1 MDVLLITPPLN
12 VYEHMALDEQIVHL
26 RPQAV
31 TLRFYNWTDR
41 QAVTF
46 GYAQFVKEV
55 KQALATPDFRGDY
68 TRRPTGG
75 GVVFHTDDLTFSLV
89 FPAQERPT
97 EIYKKLHGFIFEALA
112 RVGIKGRM
120 LTNKLP
126 AAAYA
131 PSVNHEASACFIRPV
146 ENDVL
151 QENGQKILGGAI
163 RRFDT
168 TVLYQG
174 SLQLPGART
183 NPVLKRAVIDGV
195 RAFLAADLRPT
206 PCCAGRLAAVRQQAV
221 LQYQSP
227 SWVEKF

>member
-1 MDVLLITPPLN
+1 MDILLITPPLC
-12 VYEHMALDEQIVHL
+12 VYEHMALDEQLVHL

-31 TLRFYNWTDR
+31 TLRFYNWADGP
-41 QAVTF
+41 AVTF
-46 GYAQFVKEV
+46 GYAQFVREV
-55 KQALATPDFRGDY
+55 KNTLSEQHFAGEY

-75 GVVFHTDDLTFSLV
+75 GIVFHTDDLTFSLV

-97 EIYKKLHGFIFEALA
+97 EIYKKMHGFIFDALA
-112 RVGIKGRM
+112 RAGVKGRM
-120 LTNKLP
+120 LTEKLP

-151 QENGQKILGGAI
+151 QEDGQKILGGAI
-163 RRFDT
+163 RRFGG

-174 SLQLPGART
+174 SLQVPGARH
-183 NPVLKRAVIDGV
+183 NPALKRAVIDGV
-195 RAFLAADLRPT
+195 RAFLAVDLRPM

>member
-1 MDVLLITPPLN
+1 MKKRAILSAVLSACVYAGVCGARADDVPGFLPETVVIAPGNGVATN
-12 VYEHMALDEQIVHL
+12 VA
-26 RPQAV
+26 A
-31 TLRFYNWTDR
+31 TLSGLYNVQVNDGT
-41 QAVTF
+41 
-46 GYAQFVKEV
+46 
-55 KQALATPDFRGDY
+55 
-68 TRRPTGG
+68 TGG
-75 GVVFHTDDLTFSLV
+75 GIVFHTEDLTFSLV

-112 RVGIKGRM
+112 RVGVKGHI
-120 LTNKLP
+120 LTDKLP
-126 AAAYA
+126 ATAYA

>member
-1 MDVLLITPPLN
+1 MDILLITPPLC
-12 VYEHMALDEQIVHL
+12 VYEHMALDEQLVHL

-31 TLRFYNWTDR
+31 TLRFYNWADGP
-41 QAVTF
+41 AVTF
-46 GYAQFVKEV
+46 GYAQFVREV
-55 KQALATPDFRGDY
+55 KTTLSEQHFAGEY

-75 GVVFHTDDLTFSLV
+75 GIVFHTDDLTFSLV
-89 FPAQERPT
+89 FPAQERPG

-112 RVGIKGRM
+112 RAGIKGRV
-120 LTNKLP
+120 LTEKLP

-151 QENGQKILGGAI
+151 QEDGQKILGGAI
-163 RRFDT
+163 RRFGG

-174 SLQLPGART
+174 SLQVPGARH
-183 NPVLKRAVIDGV
+183 NPALKRAVIDGV
-195 RAFLAADLRPT
+195 RAFLAVDLRPM
-206 PCCAGRLAAVRQQAV
+206 PCCAGRLAVVRQQAV

-227 SWVEKF
+227 GWVEKF